1 MLLTC
6 DHDINNYHHYKN
18 NNKKHKEKYIES
30 SITNNENNTD
40 VKTKKVNNSLTYQTN
55 INQINVDND
64 KLEQNFV
71 EKKNYL
77 NDKHYNNINNN
88 IIANNYR
95 NHHHIQNDN
104 KNSNNQS
111 LSKPRSVTLL
121 KTRLLP
127 NAHNKFSPEVINRTL
142 ADIGEN
148 LTHVVAIEQSRS
160 SSGSINK
167 DEKYKL
173 NKKNISFPQ
182 KERVVILTIYIL

>member
-1 MLLTC
+1 M
-6 DHDINNYHHYKN
+6 K
-18 NNKKHKEKYIES
+18 
-30 SITNNENNTD
+30 
-40 VKTKKVNNSLTYQTN
+40 
-55 INQINVDND
+55 
-64 KLEQNFV
+64 
-71 EKKNYL
+71 KKNYL

-104 KNSNNQS
+104 KNSNDQS

-167 DEKYKL
+167 DKKYKL
-173 NKKNISFPQ
+173 NKKKYKFSRERKSCYTNDVSPLISQQTIDVANLDRTVNIHNQFNN
-182 KERVVILTIYIL
+182 ERNNKNTTIMREYNSVRC